1 MKGKLTTYIQHV
13 VGLGFSLAKVNFK
26 LRNEGSYLGF
36 LWYLLNPLALF
47 FVILFVKMQA
57 FGNVLIPLYPVYLL
71 VGLLMFN
78 FFSQTVGA
86 STNLIP
92 TNANFIKSI
101 KIPQEAIVLSR
112 VIQAL
117 LSHLFE
123 IIILIVCIFYF
134 GINISAIF
142 FYLLIFLLLTVFV
155 AGLSFLFAT
164 IGAYVSDLSNIW
176 VVFMQLVFF
185 VTPIFHMPDSSSL
198 LMKLNLFNPLYYF
211 IKAAREMFIYG
222 KFPSTGLLFGLLL
235 MGMGSLA
242 LGLFVFQRQKGKF
255 AELV

>member
-1 MKGKLTTYIQHV
+1 MKKLLSNINSI
-13 VGLGFSLAKVNFK
+13 LALSFSLAKVNFK

-47 FVILFVKMQA
+47 FVILFVRNHA
-57 FGNVLIPLYPVYLL
+57 FANSFIPLFPAYLL

-86 STNLIP
+86 SIGVIAL
-92 TNANFIKSI
+92 NANLIKSI

-123 IIILIVCIFYF
+123 IIILVVCIFYF
-134 GINISAIF
+134 SVNISAIF

-164 IGAYVSDLSNIW
+164 IGAYVSDLSNVW

-185 VTPIFHMPDSSSL
+185 VTPIFHMPDSDSL
-198 LMKLNLFNPLYYF
+198 LLQLNLFNPLYYF

-222 KFPSTGLLFGLLL
+222 KSPSALLILGLFLISIV
-235 MGMGSLA
+235 SLV
-242 LGLFVFQRQKGKF
+242 LGLFVFQRQKSKF
-255 AELV
+255 AEIV